1 MRLNRSVLL
10 WIMVIL
16 MGLAFIAPATAGAA
30 ALDSPESAAL
40 SGGGLAQDGDQEE
53 GDGES
58 NIGLGITLMLLGF
71 VMVLLM
77 IVAVIGATSLGVIG
91 LGAWFAQDGE

>member
-1 MRLNRSVLL
+1 MRINRSVLL
-10 WIMVIL
+10 WIAVIL
-16 MGLAFIAPATAGAA
+16 VGLAFLAPAAAGAA
-30 ALDSPESAAL
+30 ALDSPEPAAL
-40 SGGGLAQDGDQEE
+40 SGGLAPDGDQEE